1 LRLVLLILLAL
12 PVQQTPDRDTGVVA
26 RGDHAM
32 GFSHEATTHH
42 FRLTPSGGAIEV
54 TANDS
59 NDAKTRE
66 QIRMHLTHI
75 TEMFSAGDFDVPMF
89 IHDTNPPGAATMSR
103 LRDQIEYQLK
113 ETPQGA
119 TIRISSKNRE
129 AVKAIQQFLRFQIN
143 DHKTGDPVHQSE

>member
-1 LRLVLLILLAL
+1 MKLILLILLAL
-12 PVQQTPDRDTGVVA
+12 PGQQPPDHDTGVVA

-32 GFSHEATTHH
+32 GFSHETTTHH
-42 FRLTPSGGAIEV
+42 FRLYESGGAIEV
-54 TANDS
+54 TAKNPNDS
-59 NDAKTRE
+59 KSRD

-75 TEMFSAGDFDVPMF
+75 NKMFSAGDFDVPMF

-129 AVKAIQQFLRFQIN
+129 AVEAIHQFLQFQIN
-143 DHKTGDPVHQSE
+143 DHKTGDPVH